1 MPPSG
6 VVFNC
11 CAFHSQTK
19 SNSLQSKNSLVGNIA
34 LWHTYTYN
42 SSVNDQLLQ
51 VKLFWTEEVFEC
63 RDLFGAAVLCALR
76 CVIFNS
82 SSSCLRSRSVER
94 RHRVMTDRT
103 LPWRLWIIWIR
114 ITHVYSSLCHT
125 HTFFL
130 PTDKRLF
137 LSYVST
143 GIANDGTI
151 GRPPFDASFFHFLIL
166 HSCVMSFFALPH
178 VYVRLHVRD
187 NCMCRNV
194 CTGML
199 RQLFVSLC

>member
-125 HTFFL
+125 HTFFFTHWQTFISKL
-130 PTDKRLF
+130 RIYRNSKWRDDRTPSLWCFLF
-137 LSYVST
+137 SFSY
-143 GIANDGTI
+143 
-151 GRPPFDASFFHFLIL
+151 PPFLCNEFFCAPTCVCASTC
-166 HSCVMSFFALPH
+166 SW
-178 VYVRLHVRD
+178 
-187 NCMCRNV
+187 
-194 CTGML
+194 
-199 RQLFVSLC
+199 